1 MSVKDIEI
9 KMLPSTRANNFIRNN
24 HYSGKIVP
32 NSKFHFGIFYNNKL
46 EGVLQYGNP
55 MDKNKTIGLVK
66 NTKWNNF
73 IELNR
78 MALTDNLPKNAESR
92 SIAITIKL
100 LKKYAPHLDWILTYA
115 DGTQCGDGTIYRA
128 SGFLLTGIKQNK
140 TMLQFPN
147 GEVFADNTFTAHQ
160 TTKQK
165 IFGNKNFYEITD
177 GKCSIKYLCEKTG
190 AKILQGFQLR
200 YIKFLKPELQKN
212 LTVNVI
218 PFNEIKKQGAS
229 MYKGQSYG

>member
-1 MSVKDIEI
+1 
-9 KMLPSTRANNFIRNN
+9 
-24 HYSGKIVP
+24 
-32 NSKFHFGIFYNNKL
+32 
-46 EGVLQYGNP
+46 
-55 MDKNKTIGLVK
+55 
-66 NTKWNNF
+66 
-73 IELNR
+73 
-78 MALTDNLPKNAESR
+78 
-92 SIAITIKL
+92 
-100 LKKYAPHLDWILTYA
+100 
-115 DGTQCGDGTIYRA
+115 
-128 SGFLLTGIKQNK
+128 
-140 TMLQFPN
+140 MLQFPN

>member
-24 HYSGKIVP
+24 HYSKKIVP

-140 TMLQFPN
+140 TMLKFPN

-212 LTVNVI
+212 LTVDVI
-218 PFNEIKKQGAS
+218 PFDEIKKQGAS

>member
-32 NSKFHFGIFYNNKL
+32 NSKFHFGIFYKNKL

-140 TMLQFPN
+140 TMLKFPN
-147 GEVFADNTFTAHQ
+147 GEVYADNTFTAHQ

-190 AKILQGFQLR
+190 AKILPGFQLR

-212 LTVNVI
+212 LTVDVI

>member
-9 KMLPSTRANNFIRNN
+9 KKLPSTRANNFIRNN

>member
-147 GEVFADNTFTAHQ
+147 GQVFADNTFTAHQ

-212 LTVNVI
+212 LTVDVI
-218 PFNEIKKQGAS
+218 PFDEIKKQGAS

>member
-32 NSKFHFGIFYNNKL
+32 NSKFHFGIFYDNKL

-212 LTVNVI
+212 LTVDVI
-218 PFNEIKKQGAS
+218 PFDEIKKQGAS

>member
-92 SIAITIKL
+92 SIAISIKL

-212 LTVNVI
+212 LTVDVI
-218 PFNEIKKQGAS
+218 PFDEIKKQGAS

>member
-212 LTVNVI
+212 LTVDVI
-218 PFNEIKKQGAS
+218 LFDEIKKQGAS

>member
-115 DGTQCGDGTIYRA
+115 DGTQCGDGTIYGA

>member
-212 LTVNVI
+212 LTVDVI
-218 PFNEIKKQGAS
+218 PFDEIKKQGAS